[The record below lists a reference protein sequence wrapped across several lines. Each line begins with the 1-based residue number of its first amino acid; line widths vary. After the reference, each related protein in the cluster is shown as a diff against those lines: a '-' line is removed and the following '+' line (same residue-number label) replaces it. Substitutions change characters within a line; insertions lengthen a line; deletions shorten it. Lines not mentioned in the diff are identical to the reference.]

1 METIDNRSFKEK
13 VVAFKEK
20 AKMKGQDAL
29 AWCSRNKELL
39 IIAVPT
45 GLAAFSKL
53 ASTYDRIEERKY
65 DYKERYLQIW
75 DPATRQ
81 HIKLKRELRPSEQLE
96 LSQRNQEGERLTDI
110 LWDMGVVKK
119 R

>member
-1 METIDNRSFKEK
+1 METVDNRTFKEK
-13 VVAFKEK
+13 VVDFKEK
-20 AKMKGQDAL
+20 AKLKAQDAGR
-29 AWCSRNKELL
+29 WCARNKELL

-45 GLAAFSKL
+45 GLAACSRLYK
-53 ASTYDRIEERKY
+53 TYDRLNERKY
-65 DYKERYLQIW
+65 DYKERYLQVW

-81 HIKLKRELRPSEQLE
+81 HVKLKRELKPHEQFE